1 MVIAI
6 DDFKQNQGRVSY
18 TTRARMANTFLQSPR
33 VPCVMLTDIEE
44 LGWQSRTH
52 REAQTDSHHINMS
65 IFEHASIQ
73 GFSKAVKPLQ
83 GSQHKV
89 RESSWQL
96 VKRRETFALTKKPL
110 VSRIWS
116 VWVNSLCFTN
126 SSPSVFS
133 KTTTLPRG
141 KASIDR
147 GISLVGGLT
156 LPLPLLRLNHTSWDR
171 PYIRLAAS
179 V

>member
-1 MVIAI
+1 
-6 DDFKQNQGRVSY
+6 
-18 TTRARMANTFLQSPR
+18 
-33 VPCVMLTDIEE
+33 MLTDIEE
-44 LGWQSRTH
+44 LGWQYRTH
-52 REAQTDSHHINMS
+52 REAQTDSHQINMS

-110 VSRIWS
+110 VSRIWP

-126 SSPSVFS
+126 SSLAIFAKITVQPGGNAVVDC
-133 KTTTLPRG
+133 R
-141 KASIDR
+141 
-147 GISLVGGLT
+147 ISSNGDGLE
-156 LPLPLLRLNHTSWDR
+156 LYLHS
-171 PYIRLAAS
+171 
-179 V
+179 